1 MYSTDLNGKQMPTKE
16 QSLQQLRNPNTVLRE
31 PYLSWRRPE
40 SEQESTGLNQIFSVV
55 RRRIGLIA
63 STTVILTTL
72 AVAFSATRTPKYE
85 GKFQILVEPLKS
97 ADSELLLL
105 LSETLKQNVNE
116 ITKQNKTELDYQAL
130 VEVLKSPKL
139 INPVVQDLKN
149 RYPEINYDQ
158 LVASSASGKVSPDQV
173 GTLHISRIGKGKE
186 LSRVIEVRYRESDP
200 KKIEYVLD
208 RVSEAYQNY
217 SKEQQQTNL
226 RQGIKFVEQQIPKMR
241 LRVNTLQGQ
250 MQVFQQKHS
259 MFNPELQGQQ
269 LLTRVDQLKAQRIE
283 TERRLA
289 EFKSLSASLQK
300 QLAMSENTA
309 IAASALSE
317 SPQYQQTLTRLREV
331 ETKIA
336 IESARVTE
344 NNPIMVNLREQRQKL
359 LPLVQQEAKLALGSN
374 ASSSSVLPS
383 QVGVYQNSVRRDLI
397 KQLADSAN
405 QIQLL
410 QTSLQANNKATLEV
424 NQQIQQYPALSR
436 QYANLQRELQ
446 VSTDTLNQLLGKQEA
461 LRVDAA
467 QHDVPW
473 EVIMPATLPRNKIGE
488 LVPVGLNTER
498 NIALGGVAGL
508 LLGTLAAFM
517 LENSQ
522 NVFHDPEEAKRAT
535 KLPILGVIPYHKK
548 VKHAIFQTDK
558 ELASAD
564 QKGKYRFLPTV
575 KAKTQE
581 YKTTA
586 FTEAFCSLYN
596 RINSLKSEASIR
608 SIVVTSATS
617 GDGKSTV
624 AANLAKIAAQAGQK
638 VLLVDANLRHPQV
651 HYAIGLVN
659 TKGLSEVLS
668 QGIDFSEVVGQALR
682 EENLFVV
689 TAGETPENPTK
700 LFSSQRMENFVER
713 THTNYDLVIYDAPH
727 IMGLLDTSILANRVD
742 AVLMVAGLGKTVRPC
757 LQQALEEL
765 KAARAS
771 VLGIV
776 ADTIER

>member
-16 QSLQQLRNPNTVLRE
+16 QSLQHLRNPNAVLRE
-31 PYLSWRRPE
+31 PYLVGRRPE
-40 SEQESTGLNQIFSVV
+40 SQEESTGLNQVFSVL

-63 STTVILTTL
+63 SATVIVTTV
-72 AVAFSATRTPKYE
+72 AVAFSATRSPKYE
-85 GKFQILVEPLKS
+85 GKFQILVEPLKTT
-97 ADSELLLL
+97 DSELLVL

-130 VEVLKSPKL
+130 MEVLKSPKL
-139 INPVVQDLKN
+139 INPVVQELKN
-149 RYPEINYDQ
+149 QYPEINYDQ
-158 LVASSASGKVSPDQV
+158 LVASNASGKVSPEQV

-200 KKIEYVLD
+200 KKIQYVLD

-226 RQGIKFVEQQIPKMR
+226 RQGIKFVEQQIPKMQ
-241 LRVNTLQGQ
+241 LRVNALQKQ
-250 MQVFQQKHS
+250 MQMFQQKYS

-269 LLTRVDQLKAQRIE
+269 LLTRVDELKAQRRE

-289 EFKSLSASLQK
+289 ESKSLSASLQK
-300 QLAMSENTA
+300 QVAMSENTA

-317 SPQYQQTLTRLREV
+317 SPQYQQTLTRLREI

-336 IESARVTE
+336 TESARLTDD
-344 NNPIMVNLREQRQKL
+344 NPVMVNLREQRQKL

-374 ASSSSVLPS
+374 ASPTAPNS

-397 KQLADSAN
+397 KQLADIGN

-410 QTSLQANNKATLEV
+410 ESSLQANSKATLELK
-424 NQQIQQYPALSR
+424 QQIQQYPALSR

-446 VSTDTLNQLLGKQEA
+446 VSTDTLNQLLAKQEA

-467 QHDVPW
+467 QQDVPW
-473 EVIMPATLPRNKIGE
+473 EVIMPATLPRDKMGQ
-488 LVPVGLNTER
+488 LVPVGLNAER
-498 NIALGGVAGL
+498 NIVLGGVAGL

-517 LENSQ
+517 LENWQ
-522 NVFHDPEEAKRAT
+522 NVFHEPEEVKRAT
-535 KLPILGVIPYHKK
+535 KLPILGSIPFHKELRRPISK
-548 VKHAIFQTDK
+548 ANK
-558 ELASAD
+558 ELAYAA
-564 QKGKYRFLPTV
+564 QKGKYRFLPNV

-581 YKTTA
+581 YKTTP

-596 RINSLKSEASIR
+596 RINSLKSQASIR
-608 SIVVTSATS
+608 SIAVTSATS
-617 GDGKSTV
+617 GDGKSIV

-651 HYAIGLVN
+651 HHALGLVN

-668 QGIDFSEVVGQALR
+668 EGIDLSDVVGQASR
-682 EENLFVV
+682 EENLFVI
-689 TAGETPENPTK
+689 TAGETPQNPTQ

-742 AVLMVAGLGKTVRPC
+742 GVLMVAGLGKTIRSS
-757 LQQALEEL
+757 LQQAVEEL
-765 KAARAS
+765 KAARGS
-771 VLGIV
+771 ILGIV

>member
-1 MYSTDLNGKQMPTKE
+1 MPTKE

-410 QTSLQANNKATLEV
+410 QTSLEANNKATLEV

-446 VSTDTLNQLLGKQEA
+446 VSTDTLNQLLTKQEA

-467 QHDVPW
+467 QYDVPW

-535 KLPILGVIPYHKK
+535 KLPILGVIPYHKE
-548 VKHAIFQTDK
+548 VKHAIFKTDK
-558 ELASAD
+558 ELASTD

-575 KAKTQE
+575 KAKTQD

-596 RINSLKSEASIR
+596 RINSFKSEASIR

>member
-467 QHDVPW
+467 QQDVPW

-535 KLPILGVIPYHKK
+535 KLPILGVIPYHKE
-548 VKHAIFQTDK
+548 VKHAIFKTDK

-596 RINSLKSEASIR
+596 RINSFKSEASIR

>member
-16 QSLQQLRNPNTVLRE
+16 QSLQQLRNPNTLLRE
-31 PYLSWRRPE
+31 PYLFSRRPE
-40 SEQESTGLNQIFSVV
+40 SEEESTGLNQVFSVL

-63 STTVILTTL
+63 SATVIVTTL

-85 GKFQILVEPLKS
+85 GKFQILVEPLKT
-97 ADSELLLL
+97 ADSELVLL
-105 LSETLKQNVNE
+105 LSETLKQNVND
-116 ITKQNKTELDYQAL
+116 ITRQNKTELDYQAL
-130 VEVLKSPKL
+130 MEVLKSPKV
-139 INPVVQDLKN
+139 INPVIQDLKN

-158 LVASSASGKVSPDQV
+158 LVASDASGKVSAEQV
-173 GTLHISRIGKGKE
+173 GTLHITRIGKGKDQ
-186 LSRVIEVRYRESDP
+186 SRVVEVRYRESDP

-410 QTSLQANNKATLEV
+410 QTSLEANNKATLEV

-446 VSTDTLNQLLGKQEA
+446 VSTDTLNQLLAKQEA

-467 QHDVPW
+467 QYDVPW

-535 KLPILGVIPYHKK
+535 KLPILGVIPYHKE
-548 VKHAIFQTDK
+548 VKHAIFKTDK
-558 ELASAD
+558 ELASTD

-575 KAKTQE
+575 KAKTQD

-596 RINSLKSEASIR
+596 RINSFKSEASIR

-742 AVLMVAGLGKTVRPC
+742 GVLIVAGLGKTVRPC

>member
-16 QSLQQLRNPNTVLRE
+16 QSLQHLKNPNSVLKE
-31 PYLSWRRPE
+31 PYLFRRRPE
-40 SEQESTGLNQIFSVV
+40 SEEESTGFNQVFSVV

-63 STTVILTTL
+63 SATVIVTTV

-85 GKFQILVEPLKS
+85 GKFQILVEPLKTT
-97 ADSELLLL
+97 DSELLVL

-130 VEVLKSPKL
+130 MEVLKSPKL

-158 LVASSASGKVSPDQV
+158 LVASNASGKASPDQV

-200 KKIEYVLD
+200 KKVEYVLD

-226 RQGIKFVEQQIPKMR
+226 RQGIKFVEQQIPKMQ
-241 LRVNTLQGQ
+241 LRVNALQKQ
-250 MQVFQQKHS
+250 MQMFQQKYS

-269 LLTRVDQLKAQRIE
+269 LLNRVDELKAQRRE

-289 EFKSLSASLQK
+289 EFRSLSASLKK

-317 SPQYQQTLTRLREV
+317 SPQYQQTLTRLREI
-331 ETKIA
+331 ETRIA
-336 IESARVTE
+336 TESARLTDD
-344 NNPIMVNLREQRQKL
+344 NPVMVNLREQRQKL

-374 ASSSSVLPS
+374 ASKSASS

-410 QTSLQANNKATLEV
+410 ESSLQANSKATLEL

-446 VSTDTLNQLLGKQEA
+446 VSTDTLNQLLAKQEA

-467 QHDVPW
+467 QQDVPW
-473 EVIMPATLPRNKIGE
+473 EVIMPATLPRNKMGE

-498 NIALGGVAGL
+498 NIVLGGVAGL

-517 LENSQ
+517 LENWQ
-522 NVFHDPEEAKRAT
+522 NVFHDPEEVKRAT
-535 KLPILGVIPYHKK
+535 KLPILGGIPFHKELRRPIST
-548 VKHAIFQTDK
+548 ANK
-558 ELASAD
+558 ELAYAA
-564 QKGKYRFLPTV
+564 QKGKYRFVPTV
-575 KAKTQE
+575 KAKNQE
-581 YKTTA
+581 YKTTP

-596 RINSLKSEASIR
+596 RINCLKSEASIR
-608 SIVVTSATS
+608 SIAVTSATS

-651 HYAIGLVN
+651 HHALGLVN

-668 QGIDFSEVVGQALR
+668 EGIDFSDVVGQASR
-682 EENLFVV
+682 EENLFVI
-689 TAGETPENPTK
+689 TAGETPQNPTQ
-700 LFSSQRMENFVER
+700 LFSSQRMETFVER

-742 AVLMVAGLGKTVRPC
+742 GVLMVAGLGKTIRSS
-757 LQQALEEL
+757 LQQAVEEL
-765 KAARAS
+765 KAARGS
-771 VLGIV
+771 ILGIV

>member
-1 MYSTDLNGKQMPTKE
+1 MPTKE

-467 QHDVPW
+467 QQDVPW

-535 KLPILGVIPYHKK
+535 KLPILGVIPYHKE
-548 VKHAIFQTDK
+548 VKHAIFKTDK

-596 RINSLKSEASIR
+596 RINSFKSEASIR

>member
-1 MYSTDLNGKQMPTKE
+1 MPTKE
-16 QSLQQLRNPNTVLRE
+16 QSLQQLKNPNAVLRE
-31 PYLSWRRPE
+31 PYLFWRRPE
-40 SEQESTGLNQIFSVV
+40 SEEEGTGLNQIFSVL

-63 STTVILTTL
+63 STTVILTTV

-97 ADSELLLL
+97 TDSELLVL
-105 LSETLKQNVNE
+105 LSETLKQSVNE
-116 ITKQNKTELDYQAL
+116 ITKSNKTELDYQAL

-139 INPVVQDLKN
+139 ISPVVEDLKN
-149 RYPEINYDQ
+149 RYPDINYDQ
-158 LVASSASGKVSPDQV
+158 LVASDASGKASPEQV

-200 KKIEYVLD
+200 KKIEFVLE
-208 RVSEAYQNY
+208 RVSQAYQNY

-250 MQVFQQKHS
+250 MQVFQQKQS

-269 LLTRVDQLKAQRIE
+269 LLIRADQLKTQRIE
-283 TERRLA
+283 AERRLA
-289 EFKSLSASLQK
+289 ELKSLSASLQK

-317 SPQYQQTLTRLREV
+317 SPQYQQTLSRLREL
-331 ETKIA
+331 ETRIA

-359 LPLVQQEAKLALGSN
+359 LPLVQQEAKLALGSK
-374 ASSSSVLPS
+374 ASPTAPNS

-410 QTSLQANNKATLEV
+410 ETSLQANKKATQEV
-424 NQQIQQYPALSR
+424 NQQIKQYPALSR
-436 QYANLQRELQ
+436 QYTNLQRELQ
-446 VSTDTLNQLLGKQEA
+446 VSNDTLNQLLAKQEA
-461 LRVDAA
+461 LRIDAA
-467 QHDVPW
+467 QQDVPW
-473 EVIMPATLPRNKIGE
+473 ELIMPATLPRNKMGE
-488 LVPVGLNTER
+488 LVPLGLNSER
-498 NIALGGVAGL
+498 NIALGAVAGL

-517 LENSQ
+517 LENWQ
-522 NVFHDPEEAKRAT
+522 NVFHDPEEVKRAT
-535 KLPILGVIPYHKK
+535 KTPILGVIPYYKE
-548 VKHAIFQTDK
+548 VKHLISKTDK
-558 ELASAD
+558 ELASAH

-575 KAKTQE
+575 KAKTQD

-596 RINSLKSEASIR
+596 RIHSLRSQASIR
-608 SIVVTSATS
+608 SIVVTSAAS

-668 QGIDFSEVVGQALR
+668 QGIDFSEVVAQAFR

-742 AVLMVAGLGKTVRPC
+742 GVLMVAGLGKTVRPC

-771 VLGIV
+771 LLGIV

>member
-1 MYSTDLNGKQMPTKE
+1 MPTKE
-16 QSLQQLRNPNTVLRE
+16 QSLQQLRNPNAVLRE
-31 PYLSWRRPE
+31 PSLFWRRPE
-40 SEQESTGLNQIFSVV
+40 SEEEGTGLNQIFSVL

-97 ADSELLLL
+97 ADSELLVL
-105 LSETLKQNVNE
+105 LSETLKQNVND
-116 ITKQNKTELDYQAL
+116 ITKYNKTELDYQAL

-139 INPVVQDLKN
+139 INPVIKDLKN

-158 LVASSASGKVSPDQV
+158 LVASGASGKVSPEQV
-173 GTLHISRIGKGKE
+173 GTLHINRLGKGKE
-186 LSRVIEVRYRESDP
+186 LSRVIEVSYRESDP

-226 RQGIKFVEQQIPKMR
+226 RQGIKFVEQQIPKVR

-269 LLTRVDQLKAQRIE
+269 LLNRVDQLKAQRIE

-289 EFKSLSASLQK
+289 ELKSLSASLQK

-317 SPQYQQTLTRLREV
+317 SPQYQQTLTRLREI

-374 ASSSSVLPS
+374 ASPTAPNS
-383 QVGVYQNSVRRDLI
+383 QVGVYQNSVRRELI
-397 KQLADSAN
+397 KQLADSGN

-410 QTSLQANNKATLEV
+410 ETSLQANNKATLEV

-446 VSTDTLNQLLGKQEA
+446 VSTDTLNQLLAKQEA

-467 QHDVPW
+467 QQDVPW
-473 EVIMPATLPRNKIGE
+473 EVIMPATLPRNKMGE
-488 LVPVGLNTER
+488 LVPLGLNTER
-498 NIALGGVAGL
+498 NIALGTVAGL

-517 LENSQ
+517 LENWQ
-522 NVFHDPEEAKRAT
+522 NVFHDPEETKRAT
-535 KLPILGVIPYHKK
+535 KMPILGVIPYHKE
-548 VKHAIFQTDK
+548 VKHPISKTDK
-558 ELASAD
+558 ELASAH
-564 QKGKYRFLPTV
+564 QKGKNRFLPTV

-596 RINSLKSEASIR
+596 RINCLKSEASIR

-638 VLLVDANLRHPQV
+638 VLLVDANLRHPQI

-668 QGIDFSEVVGQALR
+668 QGIDFSEVVAQAFR

-771 VLGIV
+771 LLGIV

>member
-16 QSLQQLRNPNTVLRE
+16 QSLQHLKNPNTVLRE
-31 PYLSWRRPE
+31 PYLFSRRPE
-40 SEQESTGLNQIFSVV
+40 SEEESTGLNQVFSVL

-63 STTVILTTL
+63 SATVIVTTL

-85 GKFQILVEPLKS
+85 GKFQILVEPLKT

-105 LSETLKQNVNE
+105 LSETLKQNVND
-116 ITKQNKTELDYQAL
+116 ITRQNKTELDYQAL
-130 VEVLKSPKL
+130 MEVLKSPKV
-139 INPVVQDLKN
+139 INPVIQDLKN

-158 LVASSASGKVSPDQV
+158 LVASDASGKVSPEQV
-173 GTLHISRIGKGKE
+173 GTLHITRIGKGKDQ
-186 LSRVIEVRYRESDP
+186 SRVVEVRYRESDP
-200 KKIEYVLD
+200 QKVQYVLE
-208 RVSEAYQNY
+208 RVSEAYQKY
-217 SKEQQQTNL
+217 SREEQQTNL
-226 RQGIKFVEQQIPKMR
+226 RQGIKFVDQQIPKMR
-241 LRVNTLQGQ
+241 MRVNTLQGQ
-250 MQVFQQKHS
+250 LQVFQQKHS
-259 MFNPELQGQQ
+259 LFNPELQGQQ
-269 LLTRVDQLKAQRIE
+269 LLNRVDQLKTQRIE
-283 TERRLA
+283 TTRRLA
-289 EFKSLSASLQK
+289 ESRSLSASLQK

-446 VSTDTLNQLLGKQEA
+446 VSTDTLNQLLAKQEA

-467 QHDVPW
+467 QQDVPW

-535 KLPILGVIPYHKK
+535 KLPILGVIPYHKE
-548 VKHAIFQTDK
+548 VKHAIFKTDK
-558 ELASAD
+558 ELASTD

-575 KAKTQE
+575 KAKTQD